1 MLVRLRI
8 ENLAVVENVEL
19 AFGPGLNVLTGSTG
33 AGKSLIL
40 SALNL
45 LLGDKADAEAI
56 RQGSDEARV
65 EAEFSPFEFPADAV
79 FAAGLALGFA
89 PGIEKKRPVVVT
101 RRVTRAGRSHATI
114 DGRAATLKD
123 LRALCAHLIEPHG
136 QNEQYRL
143 RDPATHASYVDA
155 FAENAKERSR
165 FGDALAELKRAQA
178 ELARFDAEVATARE
192 RRELLAHRVDDV
204 ERVAP
209 KPGEKS
215 ALEATARVLAHAEKI
230 HAAMADACASLYDDE
245 ASASSVV
252 GRVERMV
259 TPLASLDARVA
270 EMAARLAEARAAI
283 DEAVAHARDVIDGL
297 EFEPGEVERL
307 QERLDALTRLEQRY
321 RLDADSLRVE
331 AQSWK
336 QSLAHLDDADARRS
350 DLAHEVDRRAA
361 AVADAGMA
369 LSRTRVRAAAEL
381 DRRVTADLAGLQMRG
396 ATFRT
401 VIAQQPDAE
410 SPVRVEDRA
419 VAVFDDGLDV
429 VRMRSRTNPGE
440 AEGGV
445 EAIASTGELS
455 RMALVI
461 KSLAGSGTA
470 GTTLVFDE
478 IDAGVGAD
486 LGEVLA
492 EKLLALAERHQIIC
506 ITHMPQIAAKAPSHL
521 GVVKEVDGAR
531 TRVRLRRLEGDE
543 RTREIAR
550 MLGGDEGSDR
560 RLALAHELL
569 TSAPRR
575 SSPSTRVRP

>member
-1 MLVRLRI
+1 MLARLRI

-19 AFGPGLNVLTGSTG
+19 EFDSGLNVLTGSTG

-45 LLGDKADAEAI
+45 LLGDKADADAI

-65 EAEFSPFEFPADAV
+65 EAKFASSGLPADAA
-79 FAAGLALGFA
+79 FAASV
-89 PGIEKKRPVVVT
+89 ETNRPVVVA

-114 DGRAATLKD
+114 DGRAATLKE
-123 LRALCAHLIEPHG
+123 LRALCAHLVEPHG

-143 RDPATHASYVDA
+143 RDAATHVSYLDA
-155 FAENAKERSR
+155 FAENAKERAR
-165 FGDALAELKRAQA
+165 YGEALAELRRAQA
-178 ELARFDAEVATARE
+178 ELARFDAEVAAARE

-209 KPGEKS
+209 KPGEKD

-245 ASASSVV
+245 NSASTMV
-252 GRVERMV
+252 GRVERAV
-259 TPLASLDARVA
+259 APLSALDARVA
-270 EMAARLAEARAAI
+270 EMTARLKEARAAI
-283 DEAVAHARDVIDGL
+283 DDAVARARDVLDGL

-321 RLDADSLRVE
+321 RLGADALLVE
-331 AQSWK
+331 SEAWK
-336 QSLAHLDDADARRS
+336 QNLAQLDDADLRRS
-350 DLAHEVDRRAA
+350 DLAHDVDRRAA
-361 AVADAGMA
+361 AVAQAGAA
-369 LSRTRVRAAAEL
+369 LSRTRTRAAADF
-381 DRRVTADLAGLQMRG
+381 DRRVAAGLADLHMRG

-401 VIAQQPDAE
+401 VVAMQPEAS
-410 SPVRVEDRA
+410 SPVRVGDAA

-429 VRMRSRTNPGE
+429 VRMRARTNPGE

-445 EAIASTGELS
+445 ESIASTGELS

-461 KSLAGSGTA
+461 KSLAGTGTA
-470 GTTLVFDE
+470 GATLVFDE

-492 EKLLALAERHQIIC
+492 EKLLALSERHQIIC

-569 TSAPRR
+569 ASAPRR
-575 SSPSTRVRP
+575 SSPSPRVRP

>member
-1 MLVRLRI
+1 MLARLRI

-45 LLGDKADAEAI
+45 LLGDKADGDAI

-65 EAEFSPFEFPADAV
+65 EAEFTSLQLPTDAV
-79 FAAGLALGFA
+79 FA
-89 PGIEKKRPVVVT
+89 PGVERQGPIVVA
-101 RRVTRAGRSHATI
+101 RRVTRAGRSHATV
-114 DGRAATLKD
+114 DGRAATLKE

-143 RDPATHASYVDA
+143 RDPAAHVSYLDA
-155 FAENAKERSR
+155 FAENAAERAR
-165 FGDALAELKRAQA
+165 YGVALAELRRAQA
-178 ELARFDAEVATARE
+178 ELERFDAEVAAARE

-209 KPGEKS
+209 RPGEKS

-245 ASASSVV
+245 VSASAVV
-252 GRVERMV
+252 GRIERAV
-259 TPLASLDARVA
+259 SPLASLDARVA
-270 EMAARLAEARAAI
+270 EMAALLAEARAAI
-283 DEAVAHARDVIDGL
+283 DQAAAHARDVIDGL
-297 EFEPGEVERL
+297 EFEPAEVERL

-321 RLDADSLRVE
+321 RLDADTLWVE

-336 QSLAHLDDADARRS
+336 QSLAQLDDADLRRS
-350 DLAHEVDRRAA
+350 DLVRERDRRAH
-361 AVADAGMA
+361 AVAEAGTA
-369 LSRTRVRAAAEL
+369 LSRSRVRAAAEL
-381 DRRVTADLAGLQMRG
+381 DRRVTADLAGLHMRG
-396 ATFRT
+396 AAFRT
-401 VIAQQPDAE
+401 VVATQADVA
-410 SPVRVEDRA
+410 SPVRVGDA
-419 VAVFDDGLDV
+419 SVAAFDDGLDV
-429 VRMRSRTNPGE
+429 VRMRARTNPGE

-445 EAIASTGELS
+445 ETIASSGELS
-455 RMALVI
+455 RMGLVI

-470 GTTLVFDE
+470 GSTLVFDE

-486 LGEVLA
+486 LGDVLG

-506 ITHMPQIAAKAPSHL
+506 ITHMPQIAAKAPLHL

-560 RLALAHELL
+560 RMALAHELL

>member
-1 MLVRLRI
+1 MLSLLRI

-45 LLGDKADAEAI
+45 LLGDKADADAI

-65 EAEFSPFEFPADAV
+65 EAEFTSFQLPKS
-79 FAAGLALGFA
+79 AAFGGS
-89 PGIEKKRPVVVT
+89 IETHRSTVVA
-101 RRVTRAGRSHATI
+101 RRVTRAGRSYATI
-114 DGRAATLKD
+114 DGRAATLKE
-123 LRALCAHLIEPHG
+123 LRTLCAYLIEPHG

-143 RDPATHASYVDA
+143 RDPATHVSYLDA
-155 FAENAKERSR
+155 FAENALERTR
-165 FGDALAELKRAQA
+165 YGEALAELRRAQA
-178 ELARFDAEVATARE
+178 ELARFDAEVAAARE

-245 ASASSVV
+245 ASASSTV
-252 GRVERMV
+252 GRVERA
-259 TPLASLDARVA
+259 LAPFSSLDARMA

-297 EFEPGEVERL
+297 EFEPAEVERL
-307 QERLDALTRLEQRY
+307 EERLDALTRLEQRY
-321 RLDADSLRVE
+321 RLDADALLVE
-331 AQSWK
+331 AQAWK
-336 QSLAHLDDADARRS
+336 QSLAHLDDADVRRA
-350 DLAHEVDRRAA
+350 DLAREVDLRAHA
-361 AVADAGMA
+361 LAQAGAA
-369 LSRTRVRAAAEL
+369 LSRTRVRAASEL
-381 DRRVTADLAGLQMRG
+381 DRRVTADLVGLHMRG

-401 VIAQQPDAE
+401 DVATQPDAE
-410 SPVRVEDRA
+410 SPVRVGDAR

-429 VRMRSRTNPGE
+429 VRMRARTNPGE

-445 EAIASTGELS
+445 ETIASTGELS

-470 GTTLVFDE
+470 GSTLVFDE

-506 ITHMPQIAAKAPSHL
+506 ITHMPQIAAKAPSHI

-531 TRVRLRRLEGDE
+531 TRVRLRQLEGDE